1 MMTYYKALEGLRAP
15 VAGSGY
21 RYPGVGRWTRHLD
34 PTELEHYAYG
44 YHVVQRNRLVEWLQS
59 TIYEAEVCPD
69 HEPLVTEGKTIT
81 CRVKLTHRFDTWN
94 ERTARLFAADV
105 AEHVLPHARDEDRAM
120 LANVLTVVRRYAR
133 GEATDQELAAA
144 RAAGYAAG
152 VAGVAAW
159 AAAWAADAGY
169 AAGYAARAAARV
181 AAKAAGAAWDAERE
195 WQTDRL
201 FAYLEGRAGWATA

>member
-105 AEHVLPHARDEDRAM
+105 AEHVLPHAWDEDRAM

-133 GEATDQELAAA
+133 GEATDQELAEAA
-144 RAAGYAAG
+144 AAALAAAG
-152 VAGVAAW
+152 
-159 AAAWAADAGY
+159 
-169 AAGYAARAAARV
+169 AAARV
-181 AAKAAGAAWDAERE
+181 AAGAAVAAARAAAAAARAAGEAAERE
-195 WQTDRL
+195 WQTERL
-201 FAYLEGRAGWATA
+201 FAYLEGRAG